1 MKVQDWLNFLLGWK
15 MSDFVVT
22 AKIQIRPPL
31 KDRSNLNESMEQY
44 RKACNHISAYCFDN
58 KCLKREIIHKA
69 LYEKLRTV
77 YGLKSQMACSAII
90 TVISKYKTILET
102 QHKWIQPNFKNPQL
116 DLVWNRDYSLVQGV
130 FSVNTLSGRLK
141 CPFHSK
147 GMGQYFNKD
156 KYKFGTAKLVQ
167 DHKGK
172 YYLHIP
178 VTTQVEELQVSDIS
192 HVVGIDRGINFLA
205 VSYDSKGKS
214 TFFDGGKIKHK
225 RAHYKELRAELQ
237 RKQTPSARRRLK
249 KIGSRENRW
258 MNDVNH
264 CISKALVTNN
274 PSKTLFVLEDLTN
287 VRQATEKVRR
297 KDRYIS
303 VSWSFYDLEQKLKY
317 KAQRNGGLVINVN
330 PKYTSQRCPRC
341 GHIEKSNRDKKHH
354 VFCCKNC
361 DYRSNDDRIGAMNLF
376 DLGLN
381 WIKEQTESIESIS
394 LNVGVQSITPQCND
408 SSSEKKSKK
417 GRKSKKTVCT
427 TDQLQAHPL

>member
-1 MKVQDWLNFLLGWK
+1 

-22 AKIQIRPPL
+22 AKIQIKPPL
-31 KDRSNLNESMEQY
+31 KDRDDLNESMEQY
-44 RKACNHISAYCFDN
+44 RKACNHISAYCLDN

-102 QHKWIQPNFKNPQL
+102 QHKWIQPNFKKPQL
-116 DLVWNRDYSLVQGV
+116 DLVWNRDYSIVQGV

-147 GMGQYFNKD
+147 GMEQYFDKD
-156 KYKFGTAKLVQ
+156 KYKFGTARLVQ
-167 DHKGK
+167 DHNGK

-178 VTTQVEELQVSDIS
+178 VTTQIEELQVSDIS
-192 HVVGIDRGINFLA
+192 NVVGIDRGINFLA

-237 RKQTPSARRRLK
+237 KKQSSSARRRLK

-264 CISKALVTNN
+264 CVSKALVTNN
-274 PSKTLFVLEDLTN
+274 PSNTLFVLEDLSN

-330 PKYTSQRCPRC
+330 PKYTSQRCPKC
-341 GHIEKSNRDKKHH
+341 GHIERNNRDKKLHC
-354 VFCCKNC
+354 FCCKNC
-361 DYRSNDDRIGAMNLF
+361 GYRSNDDRIGAMNLF

-381 WIKEQTESIESIS
+381 WIKEQTENIESIPP
-394 LNVGVQSITPQCND
+394 NVGVQSTIQRCND
-408 SSSEKKSKK
+408 ISTEKKSKK
-417 GRKSKKTVCT
+417 GRKFKKTVCT
-427 TDQLQAHPL
+427 TGQLQANPL

>member
-1 MKVQDWLNFLLGWK
+1 

-22 AKIQIRPPL
+22 AKIQIKPPL
-31 KDRSNLNESMEQY
+31 EDRNNLNESMEQY
-44 RKACNHISAYCFDN
+44 RKACNHISAYCLDN

-69 LYEKLRTV
+69 LYDKLRTV

-102 QHKWIQPNFKNPQL
+102 QHIWIKADFKKPQL

-147 GMGQYFNKD
+147 GMEQYFDKD

-167 DHKGK
+167 DHNGK

-178 VTTQVEELQVSDIS
+178 VTTQIEELQVSDIS

-214 TFFDGGKIKHK
+214 TFFDGGRIKHK

-249 KIGSRENRW
+249 KVGSRENRW

-264 CISKALVTNN
+264 CVSKALVTNN
-274 PSKTLFVLEDLTN
+274 PSKTLFVLEDLTGI
-287 VRQATEKVRR
+287 RGATEKVKR
-297 KDRYIS
+297 KDRYVQ
-303 VSWSFYDLEQKLKY
+303 VSWSYYDLEQKLKY
-317 KAQRNGGLVINVN
+317 KAQRNSCL
-330 PKYTSQRCPRC
+330 
-341 GHIEKSNRDKKHH
+341 
-354 VFCCKNC
+354 
-361 DYRSNDDRIGAMNLF
+361 
-376 DLGLN
+376 
-381 WIKEQTESIESIS
+381 
-394 LNVGVQSITPQCND
+394 
-408 SSSEKKSKK
+408 
-417 GRKSKKTVCT
+417 
-427 TDQLQAHPL
+427 

>member
-1 MKVQDWLNFLLGWK
+1 

-22 AKIQIRPPL
+22 AKIQIKPPL
-31 KDRSNLNESMEQY
+31 KDMDDLNESMEQY
-44 RKACNHISAYCFDN
+44 RKACNHISSYCLDN
-58 KCLKREIIHKA
+58 KCLKREVIHKA

-90 TVISKYKTILET
+90 TVITKYKTILET
-102 QHKWIQPNFKNPQL
+102 QHTWIQPNFKKPQL

-147 GMGQYFNKD
+147 GMEQYFDKD
-156 KYKFGTAKLVQ
+156 KYKFGTARLVQ
-167 DHKGK
+167 DHNGK

-178 VTTQVEELQVSDIS
+178 VIMQIEELQVSDIS

-225 RAHYKELRAELQ
+225 RAHYKELRTELQ
-237 RKQTPSARRRLK
+237 KKKTPSSRRRLK

-258 MNDVNH
+258 MHDVNH
-264 CISKALVTNN
+264 CVSKALVTSN

-287 VRQATEKVRR
+287 VKQATEKVRR

-317 KAQRNGGLVINVN
+317 KAQRNGGLVINVD
-330 PKYTSQRCPRC
+330 PRYTSQRCPKC
-341 GHIEKSNRDKKHH
+341 GHIEKSNRNKKLHC
-354 VFCCKNC
+354 FCCKNC
-361 DYRSNDDRIGAMNLF
+361 GYRSNDDRIGAMNLF
-376 DLGLN
+376 NLGLQ
-381 WIKEQTESIESIS
+381 WIKEQTECSESIS
-394 LNVGVQSITPQCND
+394 LQTGVQSITQRCND
-408 SSSEKKSKK
+408 SSTEKKSKK
-417 GRKSKKTVCT
+417 GRRPKSRNTI
-427 TDQLQAHPL
+427 DQLQANPLKRVGS

>member
-1 MKVQDWLNFLLGWK
+1 

-22 AKIQIRPPL
+22 VKIQIKPSIE
-31 KDRSNLNESMEQY
+31 DRCTLNESMEQY
-44 RKACNHISAYCFDN
+44 RQACNRISEFCFETKLLN
-58 KCLKREIIHKA
+58 QAKIQEQ
-69 LYEKLRTV
+69 LYEELRAV
-77 YGLKSQMACSAII
+77 YGLKSQMACSAIR
-90 TVISKYKTILET
+90 TVIARYRTILET
-102 QHKWIQPNFKNPQL
+102 QHTWIKPNFKKPQL

-141 CPFHSK
+141 CLFHSK
-147 GMGQYFNKD
+147 GMEQYFDKD

-167 DHKGK
+167 DNKGK

-178 VTTQVEELQVSDIS
+178 VTTQVEELSVSDIS

-225 RAHYKELRAELQ
+225 RAHYKELRSELQ

-264 CISKALVTNN
+264 CVSKALVTSN
-274 PSKTLFVLEDLTN
+274 PSKTLFVLEDLSN
-287 VRQATEKVRR
+287 VRQTTEKVRR

-317 KAQRNGGLVINVN
+317 KAQRSGGLVVNVD
-330 PKYTSQRCPRC
+330 PRYTSQRCPKC
-341 GHIEKSNRDKKHH
+341 GHIERSNRDKKHH
-354 VFCCKNC
+354 IFCCKNC
-361 DYRSNDDRIGAMNLF
+361 GYRSNDDRIGAMNLF
-376 DLGLN
+376 LFGLEY
-381 WIKEQTESIESIS
+381 IKQQTENAESIS
-394 LNVGVQSITPQCND
+394 PCIGVQSITPECNATLF
-408 SSSEKKSKK
+408 SEKKKENKRSRASKVRSRAT
-417 GRKSKKTVCT
+417 G
-427 TDQLQAHPL
+427 QLQAHRL